1 MLPYTSI
8 PLGSVLVCSLF
19 VAWREEG
26 GGGGGTG
33 GGAGVEMLQGKVES
47 RDGEVADADGVGR
60 DVWAL

>member
-26 GGGGGTG
+26 GGGE
-33 GGAGVEMLQGKVES
+33 GAGEEGGLRCILMNKGSGGLWVRFGGFGGM
-47 RDGEVADADGVGR
+47 RF
-60 DVWAL
+60 

>member
-26 GGGGGTG
+26 AGEEGGLRCILMNKGSGGLWVRFVGFG
-33 GGAGVEMLQGKVES
+33 GM
-47 RDGEVADADGVGR
+47 RF
-60 DVWAL
+60 

>member
-26 GGGGGTG
+26 GGRG
-33 GGAGVEMLQGKVES
+33 GVEMYIDEQ
-47 RDGEVADADGVGR
+47 GVGWIVGAVCW
-60 DVWAL
+60 VWGNAVLIFRRG